1 MKASDMLRNN
11 NGLKTT
17 QSVLNK
23 QQSGVDAAQK
33 VAQTQAPVFTQQ
45 QLDAAGKKI
54 DQMNAATPQNETP
67 TMKAAREKTIATQQA
82 IANGVDVNQG
92 ATSDEED
99 KPSVPIVK
107 KEDLKPQPKQLSY
120 ADMYKILNPELN
132 ETAEQRA
139 NREKKERTKAR
150 IAALGDGLRALS
162 NIYFATNGAKVIHN
176 PESDMTKAVNKR
188 KSYMDAQREKNRA
201 SWLAGYQR
209 ALALDEEAR
218 KNNLTLAEQMRYHD
232 MQNDINKVKAD
243 QGQQKIDQGQQRIDQ
258 GNRRLDLSELKYTN
272 DAEYKDNQLKIKKM
286 LADGQISHWAAQ
298 DALARLR
305 EGRIANK
312 AQKSS
317 GGNQT
322 TAGYWYEYY
331 DLMDTP
337 EGQKKINELKRKLRI
352 KNVTQTNVRYIMDR
366 LKGRRS
372 STGGT
377 SSGGGASSG
386 GGKHTTHKAGGSS
399 AGGKKKTGVK
409 W

>member
-1 MKASDMLRNN
+1 MKVSDMLRNN

-23 QQSGVDAAQK
+23 QQSGVDAANK

-45 QLDAAGKKI
+45 QLDAAGKKV
-54 DQMNAATPQNETP
+54 DQMNAAIPQNETP
-67 TMKAAREKTIATQQA
+67 AMKAAREKTIATQQA
-82 IANGVDVNQG
+82 IANGVDVNQN
-92 ATSDEED
+92 AASEEED

-107 KEDLKPQPKQLSY
+107 KEEQKPQPKRLSY

-139 NREKKERTKAR
+139 NREKKERAKAR
-150 IAALGDGLRALS
+150 IAATGDGLRALA
-162 NIYFATNGAKVIHN
+162 NIFFATNGAKVVHN
-176 PESDMTKAVNKR
+176 PESDMTKAIDKR
-188 KSYMDAQREKNRA
+188 KAYMDAQREKNRA
-201 SWLAGYQR
+201 SWLTGYQR

-232 MQNDINKVKAD
+232 MQNDINKVKN
-243 QGQQKIDQGQQRIDQ
+243 DQGQQRIDQ

-337 EGQKKINELKRKLRI
+337 EGQKKINEIKRKLRI

-386 GGKHTTHKAGGSS
+386 GGKKTTHKAGGSSS

>member
-1 MKASDMLRNN
+1 MKASDMLRSN

-17 QSVLNK
+17 QSVVNK

-45 QLDAAGKKI
+45 QLDAAGKKV
-54 DQMNAATPQNETP
+54 DQMNAATPTDDA
-67 TMKAAREKTIATQQA
+67 MKAARAKTIATQQA
-82 IANGVDVNQG
+82 IANVVDVNQG
-92 ATSDEED
+92 VPSDEED

-107 KEDLKPQPKQLSY
+107 KEEPAEQPKQLSY
-120 ADMYKILNPELN
+120 ADMYKMLNPELN

-162 NIYFATNGAKVIHN
+162 NIYFATKGAKVVHN
-176 PESDMTKAVNKR
+176 PESDMTNAVNKR
-188 KSYMDAQREKNRA
+188 KAYMDAQREKNRA

-243 QGQQKIDQGQQRIDQ
+243 QGQQKIDQGQQRIEQ

-272 DAEYKDNQLKIKKM
+272 DSEYKDNQLKIKKM
-286 LADGQISHWAAQ
+286 LADGKISHWAAQ

-331 DLMDTP
+331 DMMDTP

-366 LKGRRS
+366 LKGRS
-372 STGGT
+372 S
-377 SSGGGASSG
+377 SSGVGKSSG
-386 GGKHTTHKAGGSS
+386 VGNHTTHKASGSS
-399 AGGKKKTGVK
+399 SSGGKKKTGVK

>member
-23 QQSGVDAAQK
+23 QQSGVDAANK

-45 QLDAAGKKI
+45 QLDAAGKKVG
-54 DQMNAATPQNETP
+54 QMNAATPQNETP

-82 IANGVDVNQG
+82 IANGVDVNQS
-92 ATSDEED
+92 APSDEED

-107 KEDLKPQPKQLSY
+107 KEEPKQLSY

-162 NIYFATNGAKVIHN
+162 NIYFATKGAKVVHN

-188 KSYMDAQREKNRA
+188 KAYMDAQREKNRA

-243 QGQQKIDQGQQRIDQ
+243 QGQQRIDQ
-258 GNRRLDLSELKYTN
+258 GNRRLDLSKLKYTN

-317 GGNQT
+317 GGNKT

-337 EGQKKINELKRKLRI
+337 EGQKKINELKRRLRI
-352 KNVTQTNVRYIMDR
+352 KNVTQTNVRYLMDR
-366 LKGRRS
+366 LKGRSS
-372 STGGT
+372 STG
-377 SSGGGASSG
+377 GGGASSG

-399 AGGKKKTGVK
+399 SAGGKKKTGVK

>member
-1 MKASDMLRNN
+1 MKASDMLRTN

-45 QLDAAGKKI
+45 QLDAAGKKV

-67 TMKAAREKTIATQQA
+67 SMKAAREKTIATQQA
-82 IANGVDVNQG
+82 IANGVDVNLN
-92 ATSDEED
+92 AASEEED

-107 KEDLKPQPKQLSY
+107 KEEPKPQPKRLSY

-139 NREKKERTKAR
+139 NREKKERAKAR
-150 IAALGDGLRALS
+150 IAATGDGLRALA
-162 NIYFATNGAKVIHN
+162 NIFFATNGAKVVHN
-176 PESDMTKAVNKR
+176 PESDMTKAINKR
-188 KSYMDAQREKNRA
+188 KAYMDAQREKNRA
-201 SWLAGYQR
+201 SWLTGYQR

-232 MQNDINKVKAD
+232 MQNDINKVKN
-243 QGQQKIDQGQQRIDQ
+243 DQGQQRIDQ

-337 EGQKKINELKRKLRI
+337 EGQKKINEIKRKLRI

-386 GGKHTTHKAGGSS
+386 GGKKTTHKAGGSSS

>member
-33 VAQTQAPVFTQQ
+33 VAQTQAPLFSQQ
-45 QLDAAGKKI
+45 QLDAAGRKV
-54 DQMNAATPQNETP
+54 DQINAAAP
-67 TMKAAREKTIATQQA
+67 TDDAMKAARDKTIATQQA

-92 ATSDEED
+92 APSDEED

-107 KEDLKPQPKQLSY
+107 KPEPAAEQPKQLSY
-120 ADMYKILNPELN
+120 ADMYKMLNPEMN

-139 NREKKERTKAR
+139 NREKNERAKAR
-150 IAALGDGLRALS
+150 IAATGDGLRALA
-162 NIYFATNGAKVIHN
+162 NIFFATKGAKVVHN

-188 KSYMDAQREKNRA
+188 KAYMDAQREKNRA

-243 QGQQKIDQGQQRIDQ
+243 QGQQRIDQ
-258 GNRRLDLSELKYTN
+258 GNRRLDLSKLKYTN

-305 EGRIANK
+305 EGRISNK

-352 KNVTQTNVRYIMDR
+352 KNVTQTNVRYLMDR
-366 LKGRRS
+366 LMGRRS
-372 STGGT
+372 STTGSTSTRGGT
-377 SSGGGASSG
+377 SSG

>member
-33 VAQTQAPVFTQQ
+33 ASPE
-45 QLDAAGKKI
+45 
-54 DQMNAATPQNETP
+54 QMNMNTAQAMLQGKGEQLTPPKDAHEQ
-67 TMKAAREKTIATQQA
+67 AARMNQQTA
-82 IANGVDVNQG
+82 EGMLNGSIP
-92 ATSDEED
+92 TD

-107 KEDLKPQPKQLSY
+107 KDEQKPQPKQLSY
-120 ADMYKILNPELN
+120 ADMYKMLNPERE

-139 NREKKERTKAR
+139 NREKKERAKAR
-150 IAALGDGLRALS
+150 IAATGDGLRALA
-162 NIYFATNGAKVIHN
+162 NIFFATKGAKVVHN

-188 KSYMDAQREKNRA
+188 KAYMDEQRKKNRA
-201 SWLAGYQR
+201 AWLAGYQR

-218 KNNLTLAEQMRYHD
+218 KNDLTLAEQIRYHD
-232 MQNDINKVKAD
+232 MMNENNKTKND
-243 QGQQKIDQGQQRIDQ
+243 QGQQRIDQGQQRIDQ
-258 GNRRLDLSELKYTN
+258 GNRRLDLSELKYTT
-272 DAEYKDNQLKIKKM
+272 DAEYKDNQLKINKM
-286 LADGQISHWAAQ
+286 LADGKISHWAAQ

-317 GGNQT
+317 GGNKT

-331 DLMDTP
+331 DMMDTP
-337 EGQKKINELKRKLRI
+337 EGQKKINELKRRLRI

-366 LKGRRS
+366 LKGRS
-372 STGGT
+372 S
-377 SSGGGASSG
+377 SAGGGKLSS

-399 AGGKKKTGVK
+399 SAGGKKKTGVK

>member
-23 QQSGVDAAQK
+23 QQSGVDALQK
-33 VAQTQAPVFTQQ
+33 ASPE
-45 QLDAAGKKI
+45 
-54 DQMNAATPQNETP
+54 QMNMNTAQAMLQGKGEQLTPPKNAHEQ
-67 TMKAAREKTIATQQA
+67 AARMNQQTSEGML
-82 IANGVDVNQG
+82 NGSIP
-92 ATSDEED
+92 TD

-107 KEDLKPQPKQLSY
+107 KEEQKPQPKQLSY
-120 ADMYKILNPELN
+120 ADMYKMLNPEMN

-162 NIYFATNGAKVIHN
+162 NIYFSTNGAKVVHN
-176 PESDMTKAVNKR
+176 PESDMTKVVNKR
-188 KSYMDAQREKNRA
+188 KEYMDAQRERNRA
-201 SWLAGYQR
+201 AWLAGYQR
-209 ALALDEEAR
+209 AMALDEEAR
-218 KNNLTLAEQMRYHD
+218 KNDLTIAEQIRYHDMLNENSKVKNYINKTKNDQTLAEQMRYHD
-232 MQNDINKVKAD
+232 MINESNKTKNE
-243 QGQQKIDQGQQRIDQ
+243 QGQQRIDQ
-258 GNRRLDLSELKYTN
+258 GNRRLD
-272 DAEYKDNQLKIKKM
+272 
-286 LADGQISHWAAQ
+286 GQIRHWNTQ
-298 DALARLR
+298 DALARQR
-305 EGRIANK
+305 ERRIANE

-317 GGNQT
+317 GGNKT

-331 DLMDTP
+331 DMMDTS

-366 LKGRRS
+366 LKGRS
-372 STGGT
+372 S
-377 SSGGGASSG
+377 SAGGGKSSG

-399 AGGKKKTGVK
+399 ADGKKKTGVK

>member
-11 NGLKTT
+11 NGLLTT

-33 VAQTQAPVFTQQ
+33 ASPE
-45 QLDAAGKKI
+45 
-54 DQMNAATPQNETP
+54 QMNMNTAQAMLQGKGEQLTPPKDAHEQ
-67 TMKAAREKTIATQQA
+67 AARMNQKTAEGML
-82 IANGVDVNQG
+82 NGSIP
-92 ATSDEED
+92 TD

-107 KEDLKPQPKQLSY
+107 KEEQKPQPKQLSY
-120 ADMYKILNPELN
+120 ADMYKMLNPERE

-162 NIYFATNGAKVIHN
+162 NIYFSTKGARVVHN
-176 PESDMTKAVNKR
+176 PESDMTKVVNKR
-188 KSYMDAQREKNRA
+188 KEYMDAQREKNRA
-201 SWLAGYQR
+201 AWLAGYQR
-209 ALALDEEAR
+209 AMALDELAKSR
-218 KNNLTLAEQMRYHD
+218 GMTYAEQVRH
-232 MQNDINKVKAD
+232 NKELESIAKT
-243 QGQQKIDQGQQRIDQ
+243 KNDQGQQRIEQ

-317 GGNQT
+317 GGNKT

-337 EGQKKINELKRKLRI
+337 EGQKKINELKRRLRI

-366 LKGRRS
+366 LKGRS
-372 STGGT
+372 S
-377 SSGGGASSG
+377 SAGGGKLSS

-399 AGGKKKTGVK
+399 SAGGKKTGVK

>member
-45 QLDAAGKKI
+45 QLDAAGKKV

-82 IANGVDVNQG
+82 IANGVDVNQS
-92 ATSDEED
+92 APNDEED

-107 KEDLKPQPKQLSY
+107 KEESKPQPKQLSY

-162 NIYFATNGAKVIHN
+162 NIYFATNGAKVVHN

-188 KSYMDAQREKNRA
+188 KAYMDAQREKNRA

-232 MQNDINKVKAD
+232 MQDEINKVKN
-243 QGQQKIDQGQQRIDQ
+243 DQGQQRIDQ

-317 GGNQT
+317 GGNKT

-366 LKGRRS
+366 LKGRS
-372 STGGT
+372 S
-377 SSGGGASSG
+377 SAGGGKSSA
-386 GGKHTTHKAGGSS
+386 GGKHTTYKAGGSS

>member
-45 QLDAAGKKI
+45 QLDAAGKKV

-82 IANGVDVNQG
+82 IANGVNVNQG
-92 ATSDEED
+92 SPSDEED

-107 KEDLKPQPKQLSY
+107 KPEPAVEQPKQLSY
-120 ADMYKILNPELN
+120 ADMYKMLNPELN

-162 NIYFATNGAKVIHN
+162 NIYFATKGAKVVHN

-188 KSYMDAQREKNRA
+188 KAYMDAQREKNRA

-243 QGQQKIDQGQQRIDQ
+243 QGQQRIDQ
-258 GNRRLDLSELKYTN
+258 GNRRLDLSKLKYTN

-305 EGRIANK
+305 EGRISNK

-352 KNVTQTNVRYIMDR
+352 KNVTQTNVRYLMDR

-372 STGGT
+372 STTGGT
-377 SSGGGASSG
+377 STGGGKSSG

>member
-45 QLDAAGKKI
+45 QLDAAGKKV

-82 IANGVDVNQG
+82 IANGVEVNQG
-92 ATSDEED
+92 APSDEED

-107 KEDLKPQPKQLSY
+107 KEESKPQPKQLSY
-120 ADMYKILNPELN
+120 ADMYKMLNPELN

-162 NIYFATNGAKVIHN
+162 NIYFATNGAKVVHN

-188 KSYMDAQREKNRA
+188 KAYMDAQREKNRA

-232 MQNDINKVKAD
+232 NMDRVNRAKVMLD
-243 QGQQKIDQGQQRIDQ
+243 QI
-258 GNRRLDLSELKYTN
+258 
-272 DAEYKDNQLKIKKM
+272 
-286 LADGQISHWAAQ
+286 
-298 DALARLR
+298 
-305 EGRIANK
+305 RIAQQDEYNK
-312 AQKSS
+312 GKLSNQEFANQETLRHHKEQESTSKKKANAKVTRAQ
-317 GGNQT
+317 N
-322 TAGYWYEYY
+322 AG
-331 DLMDTP
+331 
-337 EGQKKINELKRKLRI
+337 KKK
-352 KNVTQTNVRYIMDR
+352 
-366 LKGRRS
+366 
-372 STGGT
+372 
-377 SSGGGASSG
+377 
-386 GGKHTTHKAGGSS
+386 GGSS
-399 AGGKKKTGVK
+399 KEDTDETLIDLNKKHPKEVAEASETVAKAGIKPNTAAGRKQIVKIVRKKIAHNGGGSTSNYSRAKQLAKKYGF
-409 W
+409 

>member
-33 VAQTQAPVFTQQ
+33 ASPE
-45 QLDAAGKKI
+45 
-54 DQMNAATPQNETP
+54 QMNMNTAQAMLQGKGEQLTPSKDAHEQ
-67 TMKAAREKTIATQQA
+67 AARMNQQTA
-82 IANGVDVNQG
+82 EGMLNGSIP
-92 ATSDEED
+92 TDE
-99 KPSVPIVK
+99 PSVPIVK
-107 KEDLKPQPKQLSY
+107 KDEPQPKQLSY
-120 ADMYKILNPELN
+120 ADMYKMLNPERE
-132 ETAEQRA
+132 ETAEQKA

-162 NIYFATNGAKVIHN
+162 NIYFSTKGAKVVHN
-176 PESDMTKAVNKR
+176 PESDMTQVVNKR
-188 KSYMDAQREKNRA
+188 KAYMDAQRERNRA
-201 SWLAGYQR
+201 AWLAGYQR
-209 ALALDEEAR
+209 AMALDEEAR
-218 KNNLTLAEQMRYHD
+218 KNDLTLAEQIRYHD

-243 QGQQKIDQGQQRIDQ
+243 QGQQRIDQ
-258 GNRRLDLSELKYTN
+258 GNRRLDLSKLKYTN

-317 GGNQT
+317 GGNKT

-331 DLMDTP
+331 DMMDTP

-372 STGGT
+372 SA
-377 SSGGGASSG
+377 GGGASSG

-399 AGGKKKTGVK
+399 SANGRTLHGIK
-409 W
+409 

>member
-33 VAQTQAPVFTQQ
+33 ANAEQINMNTAQAMLHGKEEQLTPPKDAHEQAVRMNQQ
-45 QLDAAGKKI
+45 TAEGML
-54 DQMNAATPQNETP
+54 
-67 TMKAAREKTIATQQA
+67 
-82 IANGVDVNQG
+82 NG
-92 ATSDEED
+92 SIPMD

-107 KEDLKPQPKQLSY
+107 KEEPAEQPKQLSY
-120 ADMYKILNPELN
+120 AEMYKILNPEHQ
-132 ETAEQRA
+132 ETEEQRA

-150 IAALGDGLRALS
+150 IAALGDGLRALA
-162 NIYFATNGAKVIHN
+162 NIFFAMNGAKVVHN

-188 KSYMDAQREKNRA
+188 KAYMDEQREKNRA
-201 SWLAGYQR
+201 LWLAGYQR
-209 ALALDEEAR
+209 ALALDEEKR
-218 KNNLTLAEQMRYHD
+218 KNNLTLAELVRYHD
-232 MQNDINKVKAD
+232 MQNDINKVKN
-243 QGQQKIDQGQQRIDQ
+243 DQGQQRIDQ
-258 GNRRLDLSELKYTN
+258 GNRRLELSELKYTN

-305 EGRIANK
+305 EGRISNK

-366 LKGRRS
+366 LKGRS
-372 STGGT
+372 S
-377 SSGGGASSG
+377 SAGGGKPSG